1 VLRLDAVEQ
10 LPVGVAE
17 GGDALALELGGH
29 RRQIDPGAGR
39 LREDPLA
46 SERSASSARS
56 TLPCSAM
63 RRAAL
68 NEGGVPLGRPC
79 GRVDSTV
86 TRGVRSAKQPA
97 KEAGC
102 VNR

>member
-1 VLRLDAVEQ
+1 MQSSSSRSR
-10 LPVGVAE
+10 VAE
-17 GGDALALELGGH
+17 GGDALALALGGH

-39 LREDPLA
+39 LREDPLGLGEVGV
-46 SERSASSARS
+46 ER
-56 TLPCSAM
+56 TLDVAVLGDE
-63 RRAAL
+63 AGGAD
-68 NEGGVPLGRPC
+68 EGGVPLGHPC

-86 TRGVRSAKQPA
+86 TGGVRSAKQPA